1 MYGKKGGIIM
11 DETERRITEC
21 IDAHREELL
30 DFARDLMRHPEP
42 GFEEIRT
49 ASRVSAFFA
58 GLGLEVEEGLART
71 GVRGRMRNCR
81 PGPCL
86 TILGEMDAIGCR
98 SHPLADPVNGT
109 AHACGHH
116 AQLAAM
122 AGAALALT
130 DEKVRET
137 LDGRVEFLA
146 VPAEEYVDADR
157 RKKLAAEGVGFPASG
172 KSEMIRTGVFDDTD
186 LCMTTHVHM
195 IPVKEDFLLG
205 NPTCNGFAA
214 QRVTIRGKAAHAAI
228 DPLDGVNALSIA
240 GSALSMMGM
249 MRETFPEKDHI
260 RLHNL
265 IRKAGDVINSVPDEA
280 ILETK
285 VRGASLEAIERVQEQ
300 VSRAYDGAAYAFGG
314 RVFRERLQGYMP
326 IRYREADLALTEAA
340 GLLGRSFRKAAPWD
354 FNDACTDVGD
364 LTHLFPVVNFT
375 FGGFAGKLHGEDF
388 QIVDEE
394 KAYLD
399 PAKLLALTAYRLL
412 RDHAD
417 QARIICGEYK
427 PVFDKEGYC
436 AYIRENYYD
445 KI

>member
-1 MYGKKGGIIM
+1 MKAVEILRGRMYGKKGETIM

-30 DFARDLMRHPEP
+30 DFARDLMHHPEP
-42 GFEEIRT
+42 GFEEIQT

-98 SHPLADPVNGT
+98 SHPLADPINGT

-137 LDGRVEFLA
+137 LDGRVGFLA

-205 NPTCNGFAA
+205 NPACNGFAA

-228 DPLDGVNALSIA
+228 DPWDGVNALSIA

-285 VRGASLEAIERVQEQ
+285 VRGASLEAIGGYR
-300 VSRAYDGAAYAFGG
+300 SRSAGPMTGRPTPLAAVFSGKGFRAICPSGTGRRIWLSQRRPGFWGG
-314 RVFRERLQGYMP
+314 PFEKRRPGISTMP
-326 IRYREADLALTEAA
+326 VRMWGI
-340 GLLGRSFRKAAPWD
+340 
-354 FNDACTDVGD
+354 
-364 LTHLFPVVNFT
+364 
-375 FGGFAGKLHGEDF
+375 
-388 QIVDEE
+388 
-394 KAYLD
+394 
-399 PAKLLALTAYRLL
+399 
-412 RDHAD
+412 
-417 QARIICGEYK
+417 
-427 PVFDKEGYC
+427 
-436 AYIRENYYD
+436 
-445 KI
+445 